1 MEKFDAVDKLEALAQ
16 ETRLDIVRLLV
27 RHGEESVSSGEI
39 AAELDL
45 ASATLAFH
53 LNKLV
58 QTGLIRRHTSG
69 RNRFYRADIGAVYA
83 LAAYLVENCCSE
95 RYASEPV
102 GQKRVI

>member
-1 MEKFDAVDKLEALAQ
+1 MEKTDIVNKLEALAQ

-27 RHGEESVSSGEI
+27 RHGEDSMSSGEI
-39 AAELDL
+39 AAKLDL

-58 QTGLIRRHTSG
+58 QTGLVRRHTSG

-95 RYASEPV
+95 RYASEQA
-102 GQKRVI
+102 GHKHVI